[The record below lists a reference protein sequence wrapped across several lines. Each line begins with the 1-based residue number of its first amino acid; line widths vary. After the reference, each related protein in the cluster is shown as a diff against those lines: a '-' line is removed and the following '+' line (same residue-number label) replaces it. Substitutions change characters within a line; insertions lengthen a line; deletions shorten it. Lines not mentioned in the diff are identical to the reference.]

1 MFDLFGELNSAEDMN
16 QLAGNLL
23 KEGDIDSI
31 RRLAG
36 ENGIDTEI
44 AQAFIDGEIPFLV
57 DEMTAAIG
65 KLDIEAEELK
75 PKEIMEDW
83 VQYIKSQ
90 CMDDSDMAAAVR
102 KEGKSLK
109 GCIAELLK
117 WSYKNMY
124 DIPDEVIKAAG
135 ISSAKVKLG
144 IPGMGT
150 AREIIRKYYLGGKR
164 S

>member
-1 MFDLFGELNSAEDMN
+1 MFDLFGELNSAEDIN

-23 KEGDIDSI
+23 AEGDIESI
-31 RRLAG
+31 RTLAG
-36 ENGIDTEI
+36 ENGIDIEI
-44 AQAFIDGEIPFLV
+44 AQAFIDGEIPFLA

-75 PKEIMEDW
+75 PVEIMEDW

-90 CMDDSDMAAAVR
+90 CMDDPGMAAAVR

-109 GCIAELLK
+109 GCIADLLK

-124 DIPDEVIKAAG
+124 NIPDEVTKAAG
-135 ISSAKVKLG
+135 IGNAKVKLG

-150 AREIIRKYYLGGKR
+150 AREIIRKYYLGGKC

>member
-1 MFDLFGELNSAEDMN
+1 MFDLFGYIDSAEDI
-16 QLAGNLL
+16 NLL
-23 KEGDIDSI
+23 ADNLKKEGDFDSI
-31 RRLAG
+31 LKLAE
-36 ENGIDTEI
+36 ENGLDKEI
-44 AQAFIDGEIPFLV
+44 AQAFIEGEVPFLA

-65 KLDIEAEELK
+65 KLDMEAKEIK

-83 VQYIKSQ
+83 LQYIKTQ
-90 CMDDSDMAAAVR
+90 CYDNPQMAAAVR

-109 GCIAELLK
+109 GCIADLLK

-124 DIPDEVIKAAG
+124 DIPNEVTKAAG
-135 ISSAKVKLG
+135 IGNAKVKLG

-150 AREIIRKYYLGGKR
+150 AREIIRKYYLGGER